1 MTRLT
6 LIDLNPVELNDYPFM
21 FSLDKCNGIC
31 NADDDLFAKTFVPS
45 DTKDINVKVFHMI
58 TMINEAKTLV
68 KHASYNFKW

>member
-31 NADDDLFAKTFVPS
+31 NADDDLFAKTYVPS
-45 DTKDINVKVFHMI
+45 NTKDKC
-58 TMINEAKTLV
+58 
-68 KHASYNFKW
+68 